1 MLGIDPPIDGVIIKG
16 KYAEKMRYE
25 LRKARDPNFVPD
37 PKFEDFPNNYDGP
50 DDGDNQIID
59 LTGMS
64 DEQIMGAL
72 SHIIPSDF
80 KKLPKKAQKDFLREL
95 REIKVLVIKN
105 K

>member
-16 KYAEKMRYE
+16 KYAEKIRYE

-50 DDGDNQIID
+50 DDKKDKIIYIKEGTTKEEI
-59 LTGMS
+59 LKMIEG
-64 DEQIMGAL
+64 L
-72 SHIIPSDF
+72 
-80 KKLPKKAQKDFLREL
+80 KDDDQV
-95 REIKVLVIKN
+95 IVIKN